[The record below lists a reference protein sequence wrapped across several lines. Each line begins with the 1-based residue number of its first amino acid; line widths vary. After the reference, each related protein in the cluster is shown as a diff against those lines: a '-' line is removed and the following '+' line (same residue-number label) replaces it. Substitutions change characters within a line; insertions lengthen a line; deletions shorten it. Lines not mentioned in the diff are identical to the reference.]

1 MDYRDEPRFVSF
13 HRTPLQQLDSL
24 PQPGAVTPIFRTKHL
39 RRGRL
44 GGGPNLYS
52 TRPPSGYNQTDG
64 TLGMLRFLRI
74 HPAYRG
80 YQMSEAYH

>member
-1 MDYRDEPRFVSF
+1 MRRRANGNRLFFVL
-13 HRTPLQQLDSL
+13 T
-24 PQPGAVTPIFRTKHL
+24 VT
-39 RRGRL
+39 
-44 GGGPNLYS
+44 
-52 TRPPSGYNQTDG
+52 SGYNQTDG

>member
-1 MDYRDEPRFVSF
+1 M
-13 HRTPLQQLDSL
+13 
-24 PQPGAVTPIFRTKHL
+24 L
-39 RRGRL
+39 RLANHMSWPYG
-44 GGGPNLYS
+44 
-52 TRPPSGYNQTDG
+52 PSGYNQTDG

>member
-1 MDYRDEPRFVSF
+1 VG
-13 HRTPLQQLDSL
+13 HG
-24 PQPGAVTPIFRTKHL
+24 PGAHVVGLSEREEPDTKEAL
-39 RRGRL
+39 KKPRSGQAASARRRL
-44 GGGPNLYS
+44 N
-52 TRPPSGYNQTDG
+52 PSGYNQTDG

>member
-1 MDYRDEPRFVSF
+1 MS
-13 HRTPLQQLDSL
+13 PL
-24 PQPGAVTPIFRTKHL
+24 A
-39 RRGRL
+39 
-44 GGGPNLYS
+44 
-52 TRPPSGYNQTDG
+52 SGYNQTDG